1 MPNFTITRQTEPG
14 DTYGCTDFQTTQA
27 EDTDAAIGPAPLDG
41 DIIWNID
48 ANPGFVVDIDDFS
61 IPSAAPTSAT
71 QIPGLYSTWQG
82 GLIPAPILG
91 VVMDQITITRIKVTI
106 YLVPSVTHGITGTLF
121 TMPSNNVSVA
131 LPISGCAE
139 LTPEPV

>member
-61 IPSAAPTSAT
+61 IPSAINTNVLQTP
-71 QIPGLYSTWQG
+71 LYKTFQN
-82 GLIPAPILG
+82 GLIPDPILG
-91 VVMDQITITRIKVTI
+91 VVMDQISPTRIKVTI